1 MKIAVIGAGAMG
13 GATVEGLI
21 KGQQFKNED
30 ITVSDP
36 SQAVV
41 DKFAKTGVSVT
52 TDNKLA
58 AETADI
64 VCVVVKPWL
73 VERVLKDI
81 KDELNPKKQ
90 ILIVIAAGVKSENIK
105 EWLGEQCPSLFL
117 AIPNIAIAEMA
128 SMTFIVPVDASEKD
142 TQTVVN
148 IFDEMGHTLITDEQH
163 LAAGTTLASCGIAY
177 AMRYIRA
184 ASEGGVELGFKA
196 DDAKKI
202 VMQTM
207 KGAVELLEASGLH
220 PEAAIDLVTT
230 PGGVTIKGLNEMDEQ
245 LKQIGERLKG
255 LRDVLDIPVSEM
267 AETIGISAEKYEKI
281 EAGELD
287 ITISN
292 LMKIAKKYGVSTEEL
307 IFAEAPHMKSYYV
320 TRKGQGMS
328 IERTK
333 AYKYQSL
340 VGGFVNHKADVF
352 IVTVEP
358 KPEAHTI
365 YKNTHPGQEFN
376 MVLEGKMELYIGGK
390 TMVLEEGDSIYFDS
404 TKPHGMLAVGDKPV
418 KFLAFTVE

>member
-1 MKIAVIGAGAMG
+1 
-13 GATVEGLI
+13 
-21 KGQQFKNED
+21 
-30 ITVSDP
+30 
-36 SQAVV
+36 
-41 DKFAKTGVSVT
+41 
-52 TDNKLA
+52 
-58 AETADI
+58 
-64 VCVVVKPWL
+64 
-73 VERVLKDI
+73 
-81 KDELNPKKQ
+81 
-90 ILIVIAAGVKSENIK
+90 
-105 EWLGEQCPSLFL
+105 
-117 AIPNIAIAEMA
+117 
-128 SMTFIVPVDASEKD
+128 
-142 TQTVVN
+142 
-148 IFDEMGHTLITDEQH
+148 
-163 LAAGTTLASCGIAY
+163 
-177 AMRYIRA
+177 
-184 ASEGGVELGFKA
+184 
-196 DDAKKI
+196 
-202 VMQTM
+202 
-207 KGAVELLEASGLH
+207 
-220 PEAAIDLVTT
+220 
-230 PGGVTIKGLNEMDEQ
+230 MDEQ

-365 YKNTHPGQEFN
+365 YRSSTWCSKVRWNCISVVRRWCSKRVTP
-376 MVLEGKMELYIGGK
+376 
-390 TMVLEEGDSIYFDS
+390 SIS
-404 TKPHGMLAVGDKPV
+404 TPPSPTACSP
-418 KFLAFTVE
+418 